1 MQELSE
7 KFKNLANFRSNALTA
22 KFGENLAEAFNYP
35 ENRFWYADHI
45 YPIDLEMVDVGN
57 KILKEL
63 NLPQNLKT
71 IADVFNNKTLESIY
85 NGTFNQEQTTEK

>member
-22 KFGENLAEAFNYP
+22 KFGENLAEVFNYP

-45 YPIDLEMVDVGN
+45 YPMDLEMVDVGN